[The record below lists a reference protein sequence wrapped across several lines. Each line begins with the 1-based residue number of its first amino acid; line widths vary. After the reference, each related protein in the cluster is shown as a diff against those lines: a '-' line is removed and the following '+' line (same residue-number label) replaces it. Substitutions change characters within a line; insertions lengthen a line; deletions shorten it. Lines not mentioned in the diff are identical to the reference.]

1 MTKVEERA
9 EHWRILVILALAA
22 CIFALDILTPKGVSG
37 EALYAGLVLIAL
49 WSPRPRLIILVATG
63 TSALTILGLFLSPPG
78 GLIWMAIV
86 NRVLAI
92 SAIWVTASLALL
104 HHREARDRER
114 LIQQLQEALAQVKTL
129 QGLLPICAS
138 CKKVRDDRGYWNQI
152 ETYIGDHSEAEF
164 THGLCPECAKKLY
177 PEYFEDT
184 EIKK

>member
-78 GLIWMAIV
+78 GLVWMAIV

-92 SAIWVTASLALL
+92 SAIWVTAPS
-104 HHREARDRER
+104 RCS
-114 LIQQLQEALAQVKTL
+114 TT
-129 QGLLPICAS
+129 
-138 CKKVRDDRGYWNQI
+138 VR
-152 ETYIGDHSEAEF
+152 
-164 THGLCPECAKKLY
+164 PV
-177 PEYFEDT
+177 T
-184 EIKK
+184 ESG